1 MANSYS
7 ISRTAD
13 SKWAQDR
20 TGQWMDDTS
29 RCRRGSRKNRS
40 GKNDRERR
48 GYSFNTNYPR
58 RNGGNRYYCGV
69 HRLRNSRRTGPNIFL
84 DPSPVAESQ
93 TNGYETTRSNTMQV
107 EPSKLALEN
116 VSKVFATKK
125 KTTQALSPTSVNVE
139 AGEFVTIVGPSGCGK
154 STLLMI
160 AAGLEQPTR
169 GTVSIDGTEAVKP
182 GPDRSVVFQ
191 GFALFPAETLY
202 RNIEFGLKVGRVEKT
217 EREHRVREQISLMGL
232 EGFEE
237 AYPRELSGGMQQ
249 RVSIARALVV
259 RPEILLMDEPFGA
272 LDARTSTI

>member
-1 MANSYS
+1 
-7 ISRTAD
+7 
-13 SKWAQDR
+13 
-20 TGQWMDDTS
+20 
-29 RCRRGSRKNRS
+29 
-40 GKNDRERR
+40 
-48 GYSFNTNYPR
+48 
-58 RNGGNRYYCGV
+58 
-69 HRLRNSRRTGPNIFL
+69 
-84 DPSPVAESQ
+84 
-93 TNGYETTRSNTMQV
+93 MQV

-191 GFALFPAETLY
+191 GFALFPAETVY

-272 LDARTSTI
+272 LDAQTRTVLQEEVVRLQREHGYTILFITHSVEEAVYLADRILVMSARPGKIKREIGVSAEAPWKSQDIETAAMYDDFAETKQEVWALIKEEMAQAVA